1 MKKNLQKV
9 IALLGAAVLT
19 MSLVACGGSGSS
31 GSSDAAP
38 EGTNAAEDTTAAD
51 AGDTSSDAGDTA
63 DVQDTQAGGGEDI
76 SGSITVWEHNFSFEP
91 SLKDVIAGFEA
102 KYPNVTVDY
111 EIKDD
116 NYYSILAT
124 AIQSGDGPDLFWT
137 NGSVNPTMG
146 DYVSNGVCLD
156 LTDKVDYSLMPEAAM
171 ELTKIDGKSYSV
183 PWLTMDTRTTYYNI
197 DMFEENGWTVPT
209 TFSEFEELLA
219 KIKDAGIIPISLCPN
234 DQWSLLFAFEPVLAA
249 YDVDYTK
256 GLADYSVPAAG
267 DVVNGCLNKMLEWGD
282 KGYYGDNWL
291 GVGDNNAQVLTFTTG
306 GAAMMVAGSWEVST
320 ISENNPDLNYGA
332 FAIPAEDGTTGLVGT
347 PANGFSVNSA
357 SENMD
362 AALAFVNYCAT
373 LEAQTIWVQS
383 QGSVSASDKIEA
395 STDIAKM
402 ISESGKG
409 NIYTSWQS
417 VLNYHSQDGEANN
430 IWDEDFS
437 KVFTGGMTVDA
448 FCDEITAVM
457 D

>member
-1 MKKNLQKV
+1 MKKNMKKV
-9 IALLGAAVLT
+9 IALLGAAALT
-19 MSLVACGGSGSS
+19 LSLAACGGGNDASS
-31 GSSDAAP
+31 GNTQEADKAAENTEAVAEDAEAVDAA
-38 EGTNAAEDTTAAD
+38 EGEENQESTEA
-51 AGDTSSDAGDTA
+51 
-63 DVQDTQAGGGEDI
+63 DI
-76 SGSITVWEHNFSFEP
+76 SGSLTIWEHAFSFEP

-146 DYVSNGVCLD
+146 DYVSNGVCEE
-156 LTDKVDYSLMPEAAM
+156 LTDKIDYSLMPEAAM

-183 PWLTMDTRTTYYNI
+183 PWLTMDTRTTFYNI

-209 TFSEFEELLA
+209 TFSEFEELLG
-219 KIKDAGIIPISLCPN
+219 KIKDAGITPVSLCPN
-234 DQWSLLFAFEPVLAA
+234 SQWSTLFAFEPVLAA
-249 YDVDYTK
+249 YDVEYTK

-267 DVVNGCLNKMLEWGD
+267 EEVKGCLNKMLEWGE

-291 GVGDNNAQVLTFTTG
+291 GVADSNAQILAFTTG
-306 GAAMMVAGSWEVST
+306 NAAMTIAGSWEVST

-332 FAIPAEDGTTGLVGT
+332 FAIPGEDGTTGLVGT

-362 AALAFVNYCAT
+362 AALAFANYCAT

-383 QGSVSASDKIEA
+383 QGSVSASDQIEA

-417 VLNYHSQDGEANN
+417 VLNYHSKDGEANN
-430 IWDEDFS
+430 LWDQDFS
-437 KVFTGGMTVDA
+437 KVFTGGMSVDD